1 VSTSN
6 IGAFKAL
13 VTFNALD
20 ESGVA
25 LVGTLGA
32 LEGVVGLAGSAGVK
46 VVAGGAGVL
55 AGSTALSVDVES
67 SGADGNT
74 GSVVKV
80 LFGVAFDASLKSAVA
95 VFALAIDTSLAFA
108 VKSEETIKTFVD
120 AGFVL
125 EK

>member
-1 VSTSN
+1 MSTSN